1 MENTTSPL
9 FTSDLAIGYKGK
21 PVASDISL
29 TLQRGKVTSLL
40 GCNGVGKSTL
50 LKTITG
56 ELPPVNGSVTLMG
69 KDINSYSRRELSKL
83 FTIVT
88 TESVLAGGLKVRE
101 LVSLGRQPYT
111 GLFGRLTKEDREI
124 TETAM
129 KQAGIL
135 YKADS
140 YIGELSDG
148 ERQKA
153 MIAKAI
159 AQDTPLII
167 LDEPFSFLDVAARIE
182 IMSLLNKLARDKDKA
197 VLLSSHDV
205 SQSLRMSDIL
215 WLMTPD
221 KGIVAGTP
229 EQLIESG
236 MIEHLFDISG
246 VRFSKSQNDFVAN
259 STIE

>member
-1 MENTTSPL
+1 ML
-9 FTSDLAIGYKGK
+9 MDK
-21 PVASDISL
+21 VIS
-29 TLQRGKVTSLL
+29 
-40 GCNGVGKSTL
+40 
-50 LKTITG
+50 
-56 ELPPVNGSVTLMG
+56 
-69 KDINSYSRRELSKL
+69 SYSRRELSKL
-83 FTIVT
+83 LTIVT

-111 GLFGRLTKEDREI
+111 GLFGRLSKEDREI

-129 KQAGIL
+129 RHAGIL

-182 IMSLLNKLARDKDKA
+182 IMSLLNKLARDKGKS

-221 KGIVAGTP
+221 KEIMAGTP

-236 MIEHLFDISG
+236 EIEHLFN
-246 VRFSKSQNDFVAN
+246 VPCVKFSKSQNDFVAN
-259 STIE
+259 RPTE